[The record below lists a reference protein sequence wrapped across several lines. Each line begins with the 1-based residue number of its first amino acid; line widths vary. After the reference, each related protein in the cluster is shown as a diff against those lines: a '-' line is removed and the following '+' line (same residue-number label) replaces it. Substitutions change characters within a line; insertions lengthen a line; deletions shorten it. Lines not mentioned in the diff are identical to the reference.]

1 MENFTYLLLLLVSLA
16 GLFTI
21 DHRWKLV
28 YFAHK
33 KAALLSLL
41 MGVVFFSLWDIL
53 GVMLDIF
60 FIGQTK
66 YLSGLTLAPDFPV
79 EELFFLLLLSYN
91 TLIVYTG
98 ASKRWPRT

>member
-1 MENFTYLLLLLVSLA
+1 MESYLYLLLLVVSLT

-33 KAALLSLL
+33 KATLLSLL
-41 MGVVFFSLWDIL
+41 AGVVFFSLWDIA

-66 YLSGLTLAPDFPV
+66 YLSGLTLAPDFPL

-91 TLIVYTG
+91 ALIVWAG